1 MPLPASCSP
10 GRSVCPPQ
18 PIFASASSHAAVE
31 ACRRKQAVAWLRLQN
46 DEPGRSTDGGSER
59 HSVPF
64 PAGSMDAIFQ
74 PQPHGV
80 IADNPLRQWCHYV
93 AGPARGCTIF
103 SRGRDRLRAASRAS
117 HAMKGPPVQVTTRR
131 TATSL
136 GSSGFTRR
144 CRGSSARTRSGEKA
158 EPTMIAVPF
167 TVTIG
172 K

>member
-1 MPLPASCSP
+1 MRGLHARFYEEVAVISGAKCRSQPRVRRG
-10 GRSVCPPQ
+10 GRFAQPQ

-103 SRGRDRLRAASRAS
+103 SRGRDRLRAACRAS
-117 HAMKGPPVQVTTRR
+117 HAMKGPSVQVTTTR
-131 TATSL
+131 TATS
-136 GSSGFTRR
+136 
-144 CRGSSARTRSGEKA
+144 SAR
-158 EPTMIAVPF
+158 V
-167 TVTIG
+167 
-172 K
+172 